1 VKGVLDPIGSTPEPA
16 TSVGQN
22 LLENQQ
28 LGRDAFLK
36 LLVSQLKYQDPMEP
50 VKNEAFVAQLAQ
62 FSSLEQLQSIN
73 ETLAAD
79 RDGEATLAV
88 RQAVESNT
96 AVALIGKEVSIP
108 AETVNYV
115 GDGSVEIGYYLG
127 GPADRVTVQVFDAAG
142 NPLRILTDSSPEG
155 GNGSVLWDG
164 KDADGQQ
171 VDSGVYH
178 IVPTAVDGQGQAVGA
193 SAALV
198 GEVMGVRYEDGEPIL
213 ILDGGEAPL
222 SGVAQITQGE

>member
-1 VKGVLDPIGSTPEPA
+1 MGIDAI
-16 TSVGQN
+16 TSSNSLTGAAGAEGQAAM
-22 LLENQQ
+22 
-28 LGRDAFLK
+28 GKDDFLK
-36 LLVSQLKYQDPMEP
+36 LMLIQMRHQDPLNPMD
-50 VKNEAFVAQLAQ
+50 NQAMLSQMAQ

-79 RDGEATLAV
+79 RDGAATLEV

-108 AETVNYV
+108 ADTVTYT
-115 GDGSVEIGYYLG
+115 GDGSVEIGYYLE
-127 GPADRVTVQVFDAAG
+127 GPASRVTVQVFDAAG
-142 NPLRILTDSSPEG
+142 QPVRILTDSSPDA

-164 KDADGQQ
+164 EDAEGRQ
-171 VDSGVYH
+171 VGSGVYH

-198 GEVMGVRYEDGEPIL
+198 GEVMGVRYQNGDPIL

-222 SGVAQITQGE
+222 SGVARITQGG